1 LWVEK
6 EDHYINI
13 DLDNIEE
20 KEKHWAYR
28 VIKEG
33 GHEKSIIMKKE
44 DLIDFIKTTKATFGG
59 FQAKKNRWMNVLLYV
74 FKSDVIII

>member
-1 LWVEK
+1 MWVEK

-33 GHEKSIIMKKE
+33 GHEKSVIMKK
-44 DLIDFIKTTKATFGG
+44 KT
-59 FQAKKNRWMNVLLYV
+59 
-74 FKSDVIII
+74 